1 MTAKSW
7 HCRPASHSQVDNN
20 NNNNSK
26 LWSSIN
32 GQLVTTRYKMQFW
45 STIHFWSAKAAFMFT
60 LTAVFPLTSARLT
73 WVGLPSKDVVL
84 LATSLLPPN
93 TTSSQPSLVTPTPN
107 TSSSPEFFWVK
118 NEYWSIWDLVQAQ
131 LSAFQVWL
139 PRGGRWGCEIAPQLS
154 QLEPGR
160 RKFFS

>member
-84 LATSLLPPN
+84 LATSLLPPS

-107 TSSSPEFFWVK
+107 TSSSPEFFLGQKWVLIDLRPCPSPVISLPGVVAQRWK
-118 NEYWSIWDLVQAQ
+118 VRLWNRATTESTRTWSVKV
-131 LSAFQVWL
+131 F
-139 PRGGRWGCEIAPQLS
+139 
-154 QLEPGR
+154 
-160 RKFFS
+160 